1 MQAKVRD
8 YNIKGRLVNVEKMR
22 NLILDALSDKS
33 LTIAELSQEMGME
46 HRKVQY
52 IVLNMKNLGML
63 NSTKREQQG
72 QHKIYKYF
80 KPHTNL
86 LQSILHPMPDFSDRI
101 KSIYIHTE
109 EEANAHR

>member
-1 MQAKVRD
+1 MEAKVRN
-8 YNIKGRLVNVEKMR
+8 YNLKGRLVNVEKMR

-33 LTIAELSQEMGME
+33 LTIAELSEEMGME

-72 QHKIYKYF
+72 KPKIYKYF

-101 KSIYIHTE
+101 KGIYIHTE

>member
-52 IVLNMKNLGML
+52 VVLNMKNLGML

-109 EEANAHR
+109 EEANANR

>member
-1 MQAKVRD
+1 MEAKVRD
-8 YNIKGRLVNVEKMR
+8 YNVKGRLVNVEKMR
-22 NLILDALSDKS
+22 SLILDILSNKS
-33 LTIAELSQEMGME
+33 LTIAELSKEMGME

-80 KPHTNL
+80 KPQTNL

>member
-1 MQAKVRD
+1 MEAKVRN
-8 YNIKGRLVNVEKMR
+8 YNLKGRLVNVEKMR

-33 LTIAELSQEMGME
+33 LTIAELSEEMGME

-86 LQSILHPMPDFSDRI
+86 LKSILHPMPDFSDRI
-101 KSIYIHTE
+101 KGIYIHTE

>member
-52 IVLNMKNLGML
+52 VVLNMKNLGML
-63 NSTKREQQG
+63 NSTEREQQG

-80 KPHTNL
+80 KPKVNL
-86 LQSILHPMPDFSDRI
+86 LQNIFHPMPDFSDRI

>member
-1 MQAKVRD
+1 MEAKVRE
-8 YNIKGRLVNVEKMR
+8 YNVKGRLVHIEKMR
-22 NLILDALSDKS
+22 NLILDALGDKF

-80 KPHTNL
+80 KPQTNL

-101 KSIYIHTE
+101 KGIYIHTE

>member
-1 MQAKVRD
+1 MKAKVRD
-8 YNIKGRLVNVEKMR
+8 YIVKGRLVNVEKMR
-22 NLILDALSDKS
+22 NLILDALSNKS
-33 LTIAELSQEMGME
+33 LTVAELSQEMGIE

-63 NSTKREQQG
+63 NSTEREQQG
-72 QHKIYKYF
+72 QKKIYKYF
-80 KPHTNL
+80 KPKVNL
-86 LQSILHPMPDFSDRI
+86 LQNIFHPMPDFSDRI

>member
-22 NLILDALSDKS
+22 NLILDALNDKS

-52 IVLNMKNLGML
+52 IVLSMKNLGML

>member
-1 MQAKVRD
+1 MEAKVRD
-8 YNIKGRLVNVEKMR
+8 YNVKGRLVNVEKMR
-22 NLILDALSDKS
+22 SLILDALSDKS

-80 KPHTNL
+80 TIINMFPTVL
-86 LQSILHPMPDFSDRI
+86 VI
-101 KSIYIHTE
+101 KNDIF
-109 EEANAHR
+109 N

>member
-52 IVLNMKNLGML
+52 VVLNMKNLGML

>member
-1 MQAKVRD
+1 MEAKVRD
-8 YNIKGRLVNVEKMR
+8 YNVKGRLVNVEKMR
-22 NLILDALSDKS
+22 NLILDALSNKS
-33 LTIAELSQEMGME
+33 LTIAELSQEMGIE

-63 NSTKREQQG
+63 NSTEREQQG
-72 QHKIYKYF
+72 QKKIYKYF
-80 KPHTNL
+80 KPKVNL
-86 LQSILHPMPDFSDRI
+86 LQNIFHPMPDFSDRI

>member
-1 MQAKVRD
+1 MEAKVRD

-52 IVLNMKNLGML
+52 VVLNMKNLGML